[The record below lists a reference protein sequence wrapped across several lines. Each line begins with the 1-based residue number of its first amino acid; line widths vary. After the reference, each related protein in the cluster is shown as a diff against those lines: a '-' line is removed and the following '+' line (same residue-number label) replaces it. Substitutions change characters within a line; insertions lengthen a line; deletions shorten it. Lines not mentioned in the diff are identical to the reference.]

1 MAAIARASNKPTRIG
16 VTLRMVN
23 FRSST
28 LPKKLSFALLNFS
41 TPARWRKTSRRIAG
55 RGIMAATSNQRLDRR
70 SISACMED
78 SGMRSNRWRVLVVV
92 ASLLLVAVVLSACA
106 QSGVDPYQAGQ
117 AVRQQV
123 DQLMKDLGQF
133 AAGFCSASL
142 LPGIVAVVVAWF
154 AAVRSSK

>member
-1 MAAIARASNKPTRIG
+1 
-16 VTLRMVN
+16 
-23 FRSST
+23 
-28 LPKKLSFALLNFS
+28 
-41 TPARWRKTSRRIAG
+41 
-55 RGIMAATSNQRLDRR
+55 
-70 SISACMED
+70 MED
-78 SGMRSNRWRVLVVV
+78 SGMRSNRRRVLVVA